1 AINKLWPQEAHAVVA
16 IPDEKKGEQLVL
28 FTTRKATV
36 FNEISAAFKQQ
47 GLSELFVP
55 KNIKILEKIPLMG
68 TGKTDYVMLS
78 QMAE

>member
-1 AINKLWPQEAHAVVA
+1 M
-16 IPDEKKGEQLVL
+16 
-28 FTTRKATV
+28 

-78 QMAE
+78 QMALQ